1 VVDGS
6 TVIEGTGHRD
16 AGWGR
21 ARWFAMNVSTA
32 AVMVAAVA
40 ACNGR
45 DPRAAPAKAQ
55 APIAMID
62 AAPAAAGRRVVGSTA
77 PPGAAAGD
85 LPGPRPV

>member
-1 VVDGS
+1 
-6 TVIEGTGHRD
+6 
-16 AGWGR
+16 
-21 ARWFAMNVSTA
+21 MNVSTA

-62 AAPAAAGRRVVGSTA
+62 AAPGRGWPACGRIGRAAGRCCG
-77 PPGAAAGD
+77 
-85 LPGPRPV
+85 